1 MILRVL
7 ILGGLLVGFWLGL
20 RRAGIR
26 GRENAAAWVAIAVPL
41 LAWHLAVLQFARRGG
56 FESRWTVAGRFVPP
70 IAFAILSP
78 LVLWLPLLLRSG
90 NCLDGCRD
98 D

>member
-7 ILGGLLVGFWLGL
+7 ILGGLLLGFWLGL
-20 RRAGIR
+20 RRVGIR
-26 GRENAAAWVAIAVPL
+26 GRENAAAWLAIAVPL
-41 LAWHLAVLQFARRGG
+41 LARHFTVLQFARGRG

-70 IAFAILSP
+70 ISFAILSP